1 MRPTIRGVL
10 TSEKQNGFLSFNPK
24 KGAGQPRSLV
34 SRPMSIQL
42 AGRARDTQAFLRMAA
57 IELRRMAE
65 RSPDVASQLDHI
77 ARQLEADADELAAK
91 TSE

>member
-1 MRPTIRGVL
+1 
-10 TSEKQNGFLSFNPK
+10 
-24 KGAGQPRSLV
+24 
-34 SRPMSIQL
+34 
-42 AGRARDTQAFLRMAA
+42 MAA

-77 ARQLEADADELAAK
+77 ARQLEADAEELAAK